1 MKNFHIFRSGVVCLT
16 LLLIALPD
24 VSSGQEGME
33 VLKPYFGID
42 TTPRQQWYPHVVHNP
57 IDNEFMGVWRTDG
70 VLRIDCEPGDNYECI
85 NNFAGITGRR
95 ISPDGEL
102 LGALLQWSPPELGFK
117 MIPRMAH
124 NTVTNEYLVGFSS
137 GASYS
142 ETEIY
147 VGSVNSTGD
156 ILSVPHSLYAGKEGA
171 GHVEIIFN
179 PEKGEYLVLYNDRGI
194 FNEYQNNIGFIVDEE
209 GKPIKGPFEVGNQWG
224 DQYAPN
230 GVYNPQDNTYCIAWE
245 DFRNVADWTQQSDLY
260 GALLDDAGD
269 MITEFDILDDY
280 GTEDAGDQRVPSV
293 AHNSDKNEFFV
304 VWKVDE
310 KPSQP
315 DGGALGG
322 RIIKADGIPAG
333 PPFPLIDPP
342 RVQHWP
348 TLTYVGEEKRY
359 FMTWTDSR
367 NDGLPPQTGWGA
379 SDDMDIYARWLDDTG
394 TPVGEEIIIAD
405 SENWQTGSEV
415 AYNPVMKRFLI
426 SWYDKNPVDDYDIP
440 PDMPIL
446 FGPSPSDVKG
456 TIYGAPSF
464 LSGRVIEDGTG
475 NPVEEAWIIVIG
487 PGLFTIKK
495 TNIGGWWNIPE
506 DSQRNG
512 TYFIIPLKRGYRT
525 SIESVTYGGDPLQ
538 VIIEAETR

>member
-1 MKNFHIFRSGVVCLT
+1 
-16 LLLIALPD
+16 
-24 VSSGQEGME
+24 
-33 VLKPYFGID
+33 
-42 TTPRQQWYPHVVHNP
+42 
-57 IDNEFMGVWRTDG
+57 MGVWRTDG
-70 VLRIDCEPGDNYECI
+70 VLRIDCEPGDDHECI
-85 NNFAGITGRR
+85 NSFAGITGRR

-102 LGALLQWSPPELGFK
+102 LGDVLQWSPPELGFK
-117 MIPRMAH
+117 MIPRLAH
-124 NTVTNEYLVGFSS
+124 NTSTNEYLVGFSS

-147 VGSVNSTGD
+147 LGSMNSMGD
-156 ILSVPHSLYAGKEGA
+156 ILSAPHSLHAGKEGA

-179 PEKGEYLVLYNDRGI
+179 PEKQEYLVLYNDRGI
-194 FNEYQNNIGFIVDEE
+194 FNDYQNNIGFIVDEE
-209 GKPIKGPFEVGNQWG
+209 GKPVKGPFEVGNQRG

-245 DFRNVADWTQQSDLY
+245 DFRNVADWMQQSDLY

-269 MITEFDILDDY
+269 MITEFAIQDDY

-293 AHNSDKNEFFV
+293 AHNYHRNEFFV

-315 DGGALGG
+315 DAGALMG
-322 RIIKADGIPAG
+322 RIINADGIPQG
-333 PPFPLIDPP
+333 TPFSVGDPP

-348 TLTYVGEEKRY
+348 TLTYVGEENKY

-367 NDGLPPQTGWGA
+367 NDGLPPLTSWGA
-379 SDDMDIYARWLDDTG
+379 SGDMDIYARWLDASG
-394 TPVGEEIIIAD
+394 APVGDEIIIAD

-426 SWYDKNPVDDYDIP
+426 SWYDKNPVDDYEIP

-464 LSGRVIEDGTG
+464 LSGRVIEDGTE
-475 NPVEEAWIIVIG
+475 NPIEDAWVIVMG
-487 PGLFTIKK
+487 RGVFTIKK

-506 DSQRNG
+506 DSQSNG

-525 SIESVTYGGDPLQ
+525 SIESVTYGGEPLQ
-538 VIIEAETR
+538 VIIQAAAR